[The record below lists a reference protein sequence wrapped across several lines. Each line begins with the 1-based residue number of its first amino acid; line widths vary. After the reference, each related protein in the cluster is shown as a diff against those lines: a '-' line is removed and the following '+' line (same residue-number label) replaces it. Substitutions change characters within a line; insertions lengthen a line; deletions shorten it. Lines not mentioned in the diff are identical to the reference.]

1 MSTKKKKVL
10 SLFLALVMV
19 FSLLPGAA
27 FASQKDDAGGAE
39 DDFMKIVFLDCGR
52 KYFSVESIKQIID
65 NAAAAG
71 FNYIQLAV
79 GNDGLR
85 FLLDDMSLT
94 VNGTTY
100 ESSAVSAAIHT
111 GNEGYYNFTT
121 DELTQSEMDT
131 IISYATTK
139 GLGVIP
145 CVNTPGHMDAILS
158 AATSLTGTNCSYNN
172 SARTIDV
179 TNTTAVAFTQAL
191 LQKYITYF
199 AGKGCEY
206 FNMGAD
212 EYANDRYTT
221 GSMGFGNLQSTSKYG
236 FYVTYVNDVATLIKN
251 ANMTPMAFNDG
262 IYFNNVT
269 SSGTFDTDIVICYW
283 SSGWTGYTPMSAA
296 ALKSE
301 GFKLVNTHG
310 DYYWVLGKSWWQCDD
325 TKASGFKYT
334 SFQAASGQDGTID
347 DPSGAMF
354 CIWCDYPGAGTE
366 ASVINSTAA
375 TIAAFGATLP
385 TKSATVKDA
394 STSVSVTAPGLTS
407 VTVTKLTENVPTIAG
422 AAEGKVVAYDITPK
436 TAGGTAYTGSATVTL
451 PIPTDWG
458 TIDSSKIRGFV
469 AANGGLAAQYDITGE
484 VKDGSFTFT
493 APHFSTLGLYV
504 LADEAGSGT
513 TTTTQEPIE
522 LTVGESKTVTQA
534 GVDNTSKVNRDN
546 LNTNIATVDVSYGN
560 TTQTTTTRGD
570 KLTSFTTSGTTGVIS
585 DGTNYLVVDSN
596 GNRSSTTDVS
606 QATQF
611 TVTRN
616 GSSYTIQMTSGSYYL
631 YVKSS
636 GSPGN
641 RTYTLETATSRP
653 DNNWSYGTSGFYRTT
668 GGGGGGGGSGS
679 ARYLVYSNDAWTVS
693 TSATNSGFLYAVTT
707 TTTTGPATT
716 ITFTGKSEGNTTV
729 TVGDVTYNIRV
740 TDTAPSNAMSSD
752 SIKLEYWITNERVY
766 KAQSTSAATSQT
778 IASSTASTTEGVA
791 IVGLVPTD
799 PLYSNFDGW
808 KAVYYWQA
816 MRLDSSHQQTT
827 DAKDDETAN
836 GTTLTHIRYYNGA
849 WQYKTTDGAW
859 KWFLSTD
866 QFVAYY
872 LQKTDVTK
880 EITTYVKD
888 WGYSTSSQTPNT
900 SEGKGQVAL
909 TVAVVYPDG
918 TVSPTEDN
926 MYANSTT
933 IFNYWSGRDIGI
945 VSPANNSDYIISK
958 ITVTNGSRKAST
970 IANVW
975 YGTDSITWNK
985 KLQADN
991 KTYWY
996 DETVV
1001 WDKVTNANT
1010 TPMVNG
1016 AASNIT
1022 WSAKNTAKLVLI
1034 YLETIKKDT
1043 NLNLVYWDDTTNTKI
1058 NTDNK
1063 QIVVSYEQ
1071 GGEVP
1076 TYLSALK
1083 QTSEVKTGT
1092 FTLDDGAFVENS
1104 SGNQQTIN
1112 KALSTVPSVPDLYKT
1127 GLYSYVSAVIS
1138 EDGKTLMLHYRLD
1151 SDKLTKTYVVDY
1163 GLPVTIPATE
1173 FIESTVQATSVTIE
1187 NNDSLKFGKAV
1198 VADDKGSITYTPNK
1212 ILTDKE
1218 IIGLKATF
1226 AGGDTKTFTIGILPA
1241 TTMYYEEKF
1250 VDFNNGGGIGSVAWV
1265 TVGTAPTE
1273 AVTQALEALGGE
1285 NTNPYG
1291 YDPAYNMY
1299 GTTYSM
1305 NTAKQVTVKSDS
1317 WTTSSTSWPTATFTF
1332 KGTGFDVISLTN
1344 NTSGAIFVRVYEG
1357 SSASG
1362 TPVKDVMVDNYYGY
1376 TYDSTT
1382 KTWTVNTDAADTLYQ
1397 IPVMKISGL
1406 AYKEYTAVITVA
1418 YSSYFDDANKGQYS
1432 FWLDAIRIYDPM
1444 GTNVET
1450 YVQDNEG
1457 YPVYTNLHKALIND
1471 DATINNQGLFID
1483 GKSGA
1488 TLDEY
1493 TNYGPNN
1500 EVYLQNGQAISF
1512 KLTGDLSKI
1521 ASVQI
1526 GAKAPQGTAATMV
1539 VNESTS
1545 SGTTISTAT
1554 DMYYDITDVAKGGNV
1569 VTISNTATTGILSLT
1584 NLKITFSETGK
1595 SVTLGTMTDTD
1606 TTDALMVVRS
1616 VFAAEAPV
1624 IEPFVPERFEAKWDR
1639 SVRAG
1644 QRATLTVKTS
1654 EDVAAISVDGQTIDT
1669 YRTYTER
1676 SGRGWHAARV
1686 TYRVFTYTVTP
1697 TETTDYTVSALNS
1710 DGVASTP
1717 VTATLTVTTQRPGG
1731 WWGWWY

>member
-1 MSTKKKKVL
+1 M
-10 SLFLALVMV
+10 
-19 FSLLPGAA
+19 
-27 FASQKDDAGGAE
+27 
-39 DDFMKIVFLDCGR
+39 
-52 KYFSVESIKQIID
+52 
-65 NAAAAG
+65 
-71 FNYIQLAV
+71 
-79 GNDGLR
+79 
-85 FLLDDMSLT
+85 
-94 VNGTTY
+94 
-100 ESSAVSAAIHT
+100 
-111 GNEGYYNFTT
+111 
-121 DELTQSEMDT
+121 
-131 IISYATTK
+131 
-139 GLGVIP
+139 
-145 CVNTPGHMDAILS
+145 
-158 AATSLTGTNCSYNN
+158 
-172 SARTIDV
+172 
-179 TNTTAVAFTQAL
+179 
-191 LQKYITYF
+191 
-199 AGKGCEY
+199 
-206 FNMGAD
+206 
-212 EYANDRYTT
+212 
-221 GSMGFGNLQSTSKYG
+221 
-236 FYVTYVNDVATLIKN
+236 
-251 ANMTPMAFNDG
+251 
-262 IYFNNVT
+262 
-269 SSGTFDTDIVICYW
+269 
-283 SSGWTGYTPMSAA
+283 
-296 ALKSE
+296 
-301 GFKLVNTHG
+301 
-310 DYYWVLGKSWWQCDD
+310 
-325 TKASGFKYT
+325 
-334 SFQAASGQDGTID
+334 
-347 DPSGAMF
+347 
-354 CIWCDYPGAGTE
+354 
-366 ASVINSTAA
+366 
-375 TIAAFGATLP
+375 
-385 TKSATVKDA
+385 
-394 STSVSVTAPGLTS
+394 
-407 VTVTKLTENVPTIAG
+407 
-422 AAEGKVVAYDITPK
+422 
-436 TAGGTAYTGSATVTL
+436 
-451 PIPTDWG
+451 
-458 TIDSSKIRGFV
+458 
-469 AANGGLAAQYDITGE
+469 
-484 VKDGSFTFT
+484 
-493 APHFSTLGLYV
+493 
-504 LADEAGSGT
+504 
-513 TTTTQEPIE
+513 
-522 LTVGESKTVTQA
+522 
-534 GVDNTSKVNRDN
+534 
-546 LNTNIATVDVSYGN
+546 
-560 TTQTTTTRGD
+560 
-570 KLTSFTTSGTTGVIS
+570 
-585 DGTNYLVVDSN
+585 
-596 GNRSSTTDVS
+596 
-606 QATQF
+606 
-611 TVTRN
+611 
-616 GSSYTIQMTSGSYYL
+616 
-631 YVKSS
+631 
-636 GSPGN
+636 
-641 RTYTLETATSRP
+641 
-653 DNNWSYGTSGFYRTT
+653 
-668 GGGGGGGGSGS
+668 
-679 ARYLVYSNDAWTVS
+679 
-693 TSATNSGFLYAVTT
+693 TT

-716 ITFTGKSEGNTTV
+716 ITFTGKSEGTTTV
-729 TVGDVTYNIRV
+729 TVGNVTYNITV
-740 TDTAPSNAMSSD
+740 TDTAPSDAMSSD

-791 IVGLVPTD
+791 IADLVPTD

-888 WGYSTSSQTPNT
+888 WGYSTSSQTADT

-918 TVSPTEDN
+918 TVSPTENN

-945 VSPANNSDYIISK
+945 VSPANTSDYIISK
-958 ITVTNGSRKAST
+958 ITVTNGSRKENTSK
-970 IANVW
+970 NVW
-975 YGTDSITWNK
+975 YETDSINWTK
-985 KLQADN
+985 KLQADK

-1043 NLNLVYWDDTTNTKI
+1043 NLNLVYYDRTGETEIART
-1058 NTDNK
+1058 
-1063 QIVVSYEQ
+1063 QIAMTYDQ
-1071 GGEVP
+1071 GGTAP
-1076 TYLSALK
+1076 TYTSALK
-1083 QTSEVKTGT
+1083 NGDDVIGGTKSWPGKTTSDNDYLPDTAYVT
-1092 FTLDDGAFVENS
+1092 NS
-1104 SGNQQTIN
+1104 SGVNQTFN
-1112 KALSTVPSVPDLYKT
+1112 KALATVAIDGINEVYKT
-1127 GLYSYVSAVIS
+1127 GLYKYDGAAIS
-1138 EDGKTLMLHYRLD
+1138 DNDKTLTLYYVKD
-1151 SDKLTKTYVVDY
+1151 TSKVTKTYVVDY
-1163 GLPVTIPATE
+1163 GLPLSIPASE
-1173 FIESTVQATSVTIE
+1173 FIENSDKLTDVTATGAQFGDVKVT
-1187 NNDSLKFGKAV
+1187 NQTL
-1198 VADDKGSITYTPNK
+1198 TYTPTK
-1212 ILTDKE
+1212 ILTAE
-1218 IIGLKATF
+1218 ETITLTATF
-1226 AGGDTKTFTIGILPA
+1226 EGGTKETFTIGILPA

-1317 WTTSSTSWPTATFTF
+1317 WTASSTSWPTATFTF

-1457 YPVYTNLHKALIND
+1457 YPVYTNLHKALINK

-1606 TTDALMVVRS
+1606 TTNALMVVRS

>member
-52 KYFSVESIKQIID
+52 KYFSVESIKKIID

-111 GNEGYYNFTT
+111 GNESYYNFTT

-131 IISYATTK
+131 IITYAKDK

-191 LQKYITYF
+191 LQKYIDYF
-199 AGKGCEY
+199 KDKCAY

-212 EYANDRYTT
+212 EYANDIYTT
-221 GSMGFGNLQSTSKYG
+221 GSMGFGNLQCTDKYSS
-236 FYVTYVNDVATLIKN
+236 YVTYVNQVATLIKN

-269 SSGTFDTDIVICYW
+269 SSGTFDTDIVVCYW

-407 VTVTKLTENVPTIAG
+407 VTGTKLTENVPTIAG
-422 AAEGKVVAYDITPK
+422 AAEGKVVAYDITPS
-436 TAGGTAYTGSATVTL
+436 TASGSYTGSATVTL
-451 PIPTDWG
+451 PIPEGWDT
-458 TIDSSKIRGFV
+458 SKIRGYV
-469 AANGGLAAQYDITGE
+469 AASANGEAQADIKGTVAGNA
-484 VKDGSFTFT
+484 FTFT
-493 APHFSTLGLYV
+493 VPHFSVAAIYE
-504 LADEAGSGT
+504 ADEAGSGT

-611 TVTRN
+611 TVTESN
-616 GSSYTIQMTSGSYYL
+616 SGGGSSRYTIKVTDANRYLAVSDNVLVTTTSAGQ
-631 YVKSS
+631 
-636 GSPGN
+636 
-641 RTYTLETATSRP
+641 
-653 DNNWSYGTSGFYRTT
+653 GTSWTFDSSTGFYRTS
-668 GGGGGGGGSGS
+668 GGGGG

-707 TTTTGPATT
+707 TTTTGHATT
-716 ITFTGKSEGNTTV
+716 ITFTGKSEGTTTV
-729 TVGDVTYNIRV
+729 TVGNVTYNITV
-740 TDTAPSNAMSSD
+740 TDTAPSDAMTKT
-752 SIKLEYWITNERVY
+752 SITLEYWITNLRVY
-766 KAQSTSAATSQT
+766 TSASPSSAYSKT
-778 IASSTASTTEGVA
+778 INSSAANTTDGVA
-791 IVGLVPTD
+791 IADLVPAA
-799 PLYSNFDGW
+799 PLYSNSDGW

-827 DAKDDETAN
+827 DEKDDETAN
-836 GTTLTHIRYYNGA
+836 GTKLTHIRYYNGA

-888 WGYSTSSQTPNT
+888 WGYSTSSQTANT
-900 SEGKGQVAL
+900 SGGKGQVAL

-918 TVSPTEDN
+918 TVSPTENN

-958 ITVTNGSRKAST
+958 ITVTNGSRKANAS
-970 IANVW
+970 ANVW
-975 YGTDSITWNK
+975 YNTDSINWTK
-985 KLQADN
+985 KLQADK

-1016 AASNIT
+1016 ATSNIT

-1043 NLNLVYWDDTTNTKI
+1043 NLNLVYYDRTGETEIART
-1058 NTDNK
+1058 
-1063 QIVVSYEQ
+1063 QIAMTYDQ
-1071 GGEVP
+1071 GSTAP
-1076 TYLSALK
+1076 TYTSALK
-1083 QTSEVKTGT
+1083 NGDEVIGGTKSWPGKTTSDNDYLPDTAYVT
-1092 FTLDDGAFVENS
+1092 NS
-1104 SGNQQTIN
+1104 SGVNQTFN
-1112 KALSTVPSVPDLYKT
+1112 KALATVAIDGINEVYKT
-1127 GLYSYVSAVIS
+1127 GLYKYDGAAIS
-1138 EDGKTLMLHYRLD
+1138 DNDKTLTLYYVKD
-1151 SDKLTKTYVVDY
+1151 TSKVTKTYVVDY
-1163 GLPVTIPATE
+1163 GLPLSIPASE
-1173 FIESTVQATSVTIE
+1173 FIENSDKLTDVTATGAQFGDVEVT
-1187 NNDSLKFGKAV
+1187 NQTL
-1198 VADDKGSITYTPNK
+1198 TYTPTK
-1212 ILTDKE
+1212 ILTAE
-1218 IIGLKATF
+1218 ETITLTATF
-1226 AGGDTKTFTIGILPA
+1226 EGGAKETFTIGILPA
-1241 TTMYYEEKF
+1241 TTTYYEENF
-1250 VDFNNGGGIGSVAWV
+1250 VDFNNGVNLSGDAAWTSAGG
-1265 TVGTAPTE
+1265 TQPTG
-1273 AVTQALEALGGE
+1273 VTQALEELGKH
-1285 NTNPYG
+1285 TNVYG
-1291 YDPAYNMY
+1291 YDKAYDSNKEY
-1299 GTTYSM
+1299 AYSM

-1317 WTTSSTSWPTATFTF
+1317 WTASSTSWPTATFTF

-1362 TPVKDVMVDNYYGY
+1362 TLVKDVMVDNYYGY

-1418 YSSYFDDANKGQYS
+1418 YSSYFDDANKDQYS

-1457 YPVYTNLHKALIND
+1457 YPVYTNLHKALINN

-1526 GAKAPQGTAATMV
+1526 GAKAPQGTDKGATMV
-1539 VNESTS
+1539 VNSAST
-1545 SGTTISTAT
+1545 GTSITTAT
-1554 DMYYDITDVAKGGNV
+1554 DMYYDITSVAMSNGAANT
-1569 VTISNTATTGILSLT
+1569 VTISNTGTGILSLT
-1584 NLKITFSETGK
+1584 NLKITFKEQGTA
-1595 SVTLGTMTDTD
+1595 TLDTMTTENIN
-1606 TTDALMVVRS
+1606 TALMVVRS

-1697 TETTDYTVSALNS
+1697 TVTTDYTVSALNS